1 MTTHEPTSASLTRGQ
16 LPTNWTTRRVAV
28 RDAADDD
35 TPALTA
41 IFNACTYAQ
50 PWDPTFHPVDWQ
62 R

>member
-1 MTTHEPTSASLTRGQ
+1 MCIRDR

-50 PWDPTFHPVDWQ
+50 PWDPTFHPVE
-62 R
+62 RLAARFGHLPL